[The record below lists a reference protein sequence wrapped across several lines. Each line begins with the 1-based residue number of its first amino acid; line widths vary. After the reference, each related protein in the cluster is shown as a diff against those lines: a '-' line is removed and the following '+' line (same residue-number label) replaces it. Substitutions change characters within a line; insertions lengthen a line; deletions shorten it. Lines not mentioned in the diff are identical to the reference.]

1 MKLLSYE
8 EDRDYEF
15 FEKRGFGFF
24 DLANFQI
31 EEKSDFNFKSRIAT
45 GLRDCN
51 LRVIVL
57 LLGMTRQTL
66 DHPSNNTSNMAGNR
80 AIDRK
85 SGAVTDS
92 LNGQFIF
99 GFFQVFAI

>member
-15 FEKRGFGFF
+15 FEKRGFDFF

-51 LRVIVL
+51 LRVIV
-57 LLGMTRQTL
+57 
-66 DHPSNNTSNMAGNR
+66 
-80 AIDRK
+80 
-85 SGAVTDS
+85 
-92 LNGQFIF
+92 
-99 GFFQVFAI
+99 